1 LSKQVDFIMNG
12 GYGGAMV
19 FSMDMDDFGGGCSS
33 DSGNGNPWPLL
44 TAVREKL
51 SGIDL
56 GPML

>member
-1 LSKQVDFIMNG
+1 MNG

-19 FSMDMDDFGGGCSS
+19 FSMDMDDFGGSCSN
-33 DSGNGNPWPLL
+33 DNGNGNPWPLL